1 MELSNAEW
9 WDNEEL
15 QWLEREIQE
24 LEDELDGGNVETDS
38 PPGYSRS
45 VRKSSTKS
53 RTVASSSSTDS
64 IRSLTS

>member
-24 LEDELDGGNVETDS
+24 LEDELDGEEGRDGFPAWLFE
-38 PPGYSRS
+38 
-45 VRKSSTKS
+45 VRTQIIDEVTY
-53 RTVASSSSTDS
+53 R
-64 IRSLTS
+64 R